1 MREEFMP
8 GQRYLLFL
16 FAPDQKILNRWTA
29 TYELDPNRPYFRGE
43 QLSRGIVPLKSTE
56 LDVLQKITYL
66 CEAMRPAEVAK
77 KLAAL
82 KQLEKSGDPVLK
94 KEARE
99 AEESLRMAGVN

>member
-1 MREEFMP
+1 
-8 GQRYLLFL
+8 
-16 FAPDQKILNRWTA
+16 
-29 TYELDPNRPYFRGE
+29 
-43 QLSRGIVPLKSTE
+43 
-56 LDVLQKITYL
+56 
-66 CEAMRPAEVAK
+66 MRPAEVAK